1 MMRRLI
7 LIRHAKSDWDDP
19 LLTDHQRVLARR
31 GRDAAPKIGA
41 WLAAQGVRPDE
52 VLCSDATRTQDTWA
66 LIAPFLGDV
75 APTLIPALYHAGP
88 DTILSQLRRATGQ
101 AVAIIGHNPG
111 LGEFAGLM
119 VQTRPAHDGFE
130 RFPTAAALVAELP
143 VEDWSEAGYAMAR
156 PVAFTVPRD
165 L

>member
-1 MMRRLI
+1 MRRLI

-19 LLTDHQRVLARR
+19 LLTDHQRVLANR

-41 WLAAQGVRPDE
+41 WLAAQGVAPDQ
-52 VLCSDATRTQDTWA
+52 VLCSDATRTQETWG

-75 APTLIPALYHAGP
+75 APTLTSALYHAGP
-88 DTILSQLRRATGQ
+88 DVILSQLRRATGQ
-101 AVAIIGHNPG
+101 TVVVLGHNPG
-111 LGEFAGLM
+111 LGEFAGML
-119 VQTRPAHDGFE
+119 VKSPPDHPDFDRY
-130 RFPTAAALVAELP
+130 PTAATLIADLP
-143 VEDWSEAGYAMAR
+143 VEHWYDVGYRMAL